1 MQQNYLLNQRG
12 NIFKVINKGIGII
25 NAVQL
30 VFSAKAYFKACYGNA
45 YNLEAIVFIV
55 NYYSTIMYI
64 LLYQMVIYI
73 EKTWLTNI

>member
-25 NAVQL
+25 NAVQS

-45 YNLEAIVFIV
+45 YNLEAIVLLSITTALLCM
-55 NYYSTIMYI
+55 YYGT
-64 LLYQMVIYI
+64 
-73 EKTWLTNI
+73 KW